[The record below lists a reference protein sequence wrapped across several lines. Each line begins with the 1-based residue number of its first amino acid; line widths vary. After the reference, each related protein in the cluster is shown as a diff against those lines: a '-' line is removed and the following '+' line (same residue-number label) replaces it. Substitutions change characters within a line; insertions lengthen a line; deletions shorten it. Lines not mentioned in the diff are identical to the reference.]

1 LILTILFHSII
12 VENLKAMQYPYLISR
27 ALDPVFAVSIG
38 VASYYLYE
46 QRTGRPEGHHLNEL
60 VMRKYQSWVKSEK

>member
-1 LILTILFHSII
+1 
-12 VENLKAMQYPYLISR
+12 MQYPYLISR

-46 QRTGRPEGHHLNEL
+46 QRTGRLEGHHLNEL
-60 VMRKYQSWVKSEK
+60 VVRKYNSWVKPEK